1 MDAVKAGFLGGTL
14 QIVFDMASPTKAEIE
29 SICNKNPLKIAYTV
43 VDSVLFF
50 CIPNQFKEEAKDFP
64 SDYLVP
70 IPQKYLREKG
80 FTVEDGYVYIDV
92 NYDRNFGV
100 DISDKYYD

>member
-1 MDAVKAGFLGGTL
+1 MDTVKAGFLGGTL

-50 CIPNQFKEEAKDFP
+50 CIKPNGI
-64 SDYLVP
+64 DYQTPRVQRTRL
-70 IPQKYLREKG
+70 LRMVLG
-80 FTVEDGYVYIDV
+80 
-92 NYDRNFGV
+92 
-100 DISDKYYD
+100 